1 MQFTTI
7 NLLLCAALTVSAAP
21 GPDLLS
27 KRTCGTL
34 TGTELKVCQDACKVT
49 CDAIKSV
56 VAKELCKD
64 ACDLPPL
71 ARREALTISATPSP
85 DLLSKRTCGTL
96 TGTELTVCQDACKVT
111 CDAVTGLIAKKLCK
125 SACDAPPLARREA
138 EAIEERSVGKE
149 VCDAACD
156 VTCNSTVLALDQL
169 ECVKVCTLW
178 DIGCRS
184 GNGNV
189 NLGLNYLDQNT
200 FLSNIAFQYYPLD
213 LETWS
218 NPFVVSWWPLALND
232 PALFH
237 VSLQTASLDLD
248 LKAQN
253 GVENSELLMADSIA
267 LVRRR
272 VEDQSLACR
281 DETIDS
287 VVTLAAIEFGK
298 GNTTVSS
305 MHIEGVKKM
314 VQIRGG
320 IHALKLTSPLTARMV
335 AWVSIV
341 LMQEPQFDV
350 QNDETCGDAIAPI
363 QEWIQL
369 GLSPRAVRQLYLACV
384 TSVADYGCQIFW
396 REQQTTLNQRQ
407 KLQNQACRKILGSFR
422 TSPAI
427 PSEVE
432 AALYPPRI
440 RLNNALRQY
449 AFRARKLAPS
459 HPLNIAINSNQ
470 GKQLERITRSIST
483 ALSEDSEKIQHYAS
497 MPWSATTPYR
507 INISKKSKESEAEHH
522 KELLED
528 EHLLSIYSDA
538 SATSKGKG
546 VGVGVALYKGASL
559 IAQEKAN
566 IGYNQLVYNGELEG
580 ITLGLEKAVD
590 LADDYLEVRIY
601 ADNQAAILRLKTAS
615 DYPGQEWQLRCTIAA
630 EKLQEKGI
638 LPTIQWVP
646 GHQGVIGNERADA
659 LAKEAT
665 KLDPSSSRTS
675 LAVIGTRIKQLGER
689 EWLSYLGQYGRKAI
703 TLNPTTYAAR
713 YKWKTR
719 KQIATPP
726 TSREA
731 SSAFYQLKLGHCY
744 LRDFLFKRGKVDSKA
759 CPCNYR
765 ATQDPAHILLS
776 CTLYKEARKKMQ
788 ETTKDPLSLAFL
800 LDTTIGVQATI
811 TFIKETRAATQA
823 WYKGNLDN

>member
-1 MQFTTI
+1 MRDQGLPCCLLAWTKSFLEDRVLQLSFDGQTEEPQEISTDLYI
-7 NLLLCAALTVSAAP
+7 NYVSKKEYQATRKGDSESIQTSRESAIHFDSSKTELVNWTRSRKDQARVLTLPNQEIVQSKELVRWLGIYFDCSLKFKHHSYIRNQQASAAFHR
-21 GPDLLS
+21 LS
-27 KRTCGTL
+27 R
-34 TGTELKVCQDACKVT
+34 
-49 CDAIKSV
+49 
-56 VAKELCKD
+56 
-64 ACDLPPL
+64 L
-71 ARREALTISATPSP
+71 A
-85 DLLSKRTCGTL
+85 
-96 TGTELTVCQDACKVT
+96 
-111 CDAVTGLIAKKLCK
+111 
-125 SACDAPPLARREA
+125 
-138 EAIEERSVGKE
+138 
-149 VCDAACD
+149 
-156 VTCNSTVLALDQL
+156 NSN
-169 ECVKVCTLW
+169 K
-178 DIGCRS
+178 
-184 GNGNV
+184 
-189 NLGLNYLDQNT
+189 
-200 FLSNIAFQYYPLD
+200 
-213 LETWS
+213 
-218 NPFVVSWWPLALND
+218 
-232 PALFH
+232 
-237 VSLQTASLDLD
+237 
-248 LKAQN
+248 
-253 GVENSELLMADSIA
+253 
-267 LVRRR
+267 
-272 VEDQSLACR
+272 
-281 DETIDS
+281 
-287 VVTLAAIEFGK
+287 
-298 GNTTVSS
+298 
-305 MHIEGVKKM
+305 
-314 VQIRGG
+314 
-320 IHALKLTSPLTARMV
+320 
-335 AWVSIV
+335 
-341 LMQEPQFDV
+341 
-350 QNDETCGDAIAPI
+350 
-363 QEWIQL
+363 

-630 EKLQEKGI
+630 EKLQETGI
-638 LPTIQWVP
+638 LPTIQV
-646 GHQGVIGNERADA
+646 Q
-659 LAKEAT
+659 
-665 KLDPSSSRTS
+665 
-675 LAVIGTRIKQLGER
+675 
-689 EWLSYLGQYGRKAI
+689 
-703 TLNPTTYAAR
+703 
-713 YKWKTR
+713 WKTR